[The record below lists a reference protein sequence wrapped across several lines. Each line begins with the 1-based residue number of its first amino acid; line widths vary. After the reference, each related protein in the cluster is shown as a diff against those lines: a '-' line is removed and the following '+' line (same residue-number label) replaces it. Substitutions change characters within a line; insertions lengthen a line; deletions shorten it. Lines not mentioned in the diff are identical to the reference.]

1 MTRTKLKS
9 ILLTCAVFAAIML
22 CFLITMNLVI
32 RNRENAKEQSSLRA
46 QLSSALQANTY
57 EELSYSEYKDNYPEI
72 DKLYVGYDE
81 DKQVVG
87 YVILAEVETD
97 NGSVST
103 LLGFSDDGNTLL
115 QLAVQSTGLDE
126 VIHSQFISDTFEDQ
140 FAGISLPVALSVDV
154 PDKSDSEELYPAIE
168 GLVDG
173 TYHAMEEDADTS
185 GYQDYVDIVV
195 SGGRIV
201 SVVWDAIQTD
211 GGTNRA
217 AASVNGE
224 YELDDNTII
233 WAEQAYAMQNKLIEV
248 QNPEKIAVKS
258 DGTTEVVPNV
268 TINVNTFLILAE
280 DCIDAAKVGDTTSSQ
295 NTTEDEGTQ
304 QSQVESTSDTQET
317 EMTETVTEDD
327 ELSAD
332 EDGYLGDTADLASAN
347 YVDGILKEDI
357 QTKVSE
363 VSGETDTSRK
373 VISTI
378 NRSYL
383 FLQDFLEGQR

>member
-140 FAGISLPVALSVDV
+140 FAGISLPVALSVDI
-154 PDKSDSEELYPAIE
+154 PDTSDSEELYPAIE

-248 QNPEKIAVKS
+248 QSPEKIAVKS

-268 TINVNTFLILAE
+268 TIDVNTFLILAE
-280 DCIDAAKVGDTTSSQ
+280 DCIDDAKVGDTASSQ
-295 NTTEDEGTQ
+295 NEEEEEGTQ
-304 QSQVESTSDTQET
+304 ESQVEESTSGAVET
-317 EMTETVTEDD
+317 ETTETVTQDD

-332 EDGYLGDTADLASAN
+332 EDGYLGDSANLASAN

-357 QTKVSE
+357 QTKVQE
-363 VSGETDTSRK
+363 VSGETDISRT

-383 FLQDFLEGQR
+383 FLLDYLEG